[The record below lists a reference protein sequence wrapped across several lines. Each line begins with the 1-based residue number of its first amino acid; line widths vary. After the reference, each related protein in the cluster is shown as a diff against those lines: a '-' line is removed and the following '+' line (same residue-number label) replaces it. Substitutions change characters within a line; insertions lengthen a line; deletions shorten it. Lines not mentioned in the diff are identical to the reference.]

1 MGNLIEKVAAFHDV
15 VEYKEHHWTGTFDDY
30 LELVK
35 ENPRVTRTRF
45 SAFDMIMSYSEEY
58 VDAKKLVHYKFSTTP
73 TTSGKMPFMVSIF
86 L

>member
-35 ENPRVTRTRF
+35 ENPRVTPERV
-45 SAFDMIMSYSEEY
+45 SAHLRHDH
-58 VDAKKLVHYKFSTTP
+58 VVW
-73 TTSGKMPFMVSIF
+73 
-86 L
+86 